1 MNTFQRNKQSGAAL
15 VIALILLTIMT
26 LLGMSVLR
34 STLLD
39 ERMSAGLFDR
49 GLAFQAAEGTLREA
63 EAVLSAAAAG
73 SFPANGCDANGFCA
87 QIDRVANPNAP
98 ERWQDSAFMGWKT
111 TATFNPGA
119 LAGARPNYIAEAM
132 GPAPNWAGCE
142 QEIPMHP
149 NCVTPRYRV
158 TARSG
163 DGGRSQVILQS
174 NYAST
179 AP

>member
-1 MNTFQRNKQSGAAL
+1 MSARPIHRQSGAAL

-49 GLAFQAAEGTLREA
+49 GLAFQSAEGALREA
-63 EAVLSAAAAG
+63 ETRIAGTPAA
-73 SFPANGCDANGFCA
+73 SFPANGCDADGLCA
-87 QIDRVANPNAP
+87 AIDRAANATAP
-98 ERWQDSAFMGWKT
+98 ERWADPAFAGWEPT
-111 TATFNPGA
+111 GFNPGA
-119 LAGARPNYIAEAM
+119 LAGAQPEYIAELM
-132 GPAPNWAGCE
+132 GPAPNWPGCE
-142 QEIPMHP
+142 QEVPMHP
-149 NCVTPRYRV
+149 NCMTPRYRI

-163 DGGRSQVILQS
+163 AAGRSQVVLQS
-174 NYAST
+174 NFAST